1 MNVCMFC
8 VQNCGVGVWQKHW
21 RTQIEVTKN
30 MISISRDFDPV
41 KLYPLG
47 SQWLLQT
54 LKKHK
59 RKKVLAEQ
67 HCYDLLIIPKTL
79 KHSNLSSKK
88 STKGKKVFGK
98 QHCYDLLQ
106 ESTDCL
112 EQKYSSYPF
121 IRQLI
126 TNEPHNVLQWHNN
139 TITITFNTI
148 PVLFWTR

>member
-1 MNVCMFC
+1 MTMKQDRLIKFDNICLKMNECLHVLRSKLWSWCLTKTLK
-8 VQNCGVGVWQKHW
+8 NPNWSD
-21 RTQIEVTKN
+21 KN

-126 TNEPHNVLQWHNN
+126 TNEPHNAL
-139 TITITFNTI
+139 
-148 PVLFWTR
+148 

>member
-1 MNVCMFC
+1 MTIFVLRWMNVCMFC

-88 STKGKKVFGK
+88 NTKGKKCSESNIVMIYCK
-98 QHCYDLLQ
+98 KVRTVWSRSTHHTLL
-106 ESTDCL
+106 SG
-112 EQKYSSYPF
+112 
-121 IRQLI
+121 
-126 TNEPHNVLQWHNN
+126 N
-139 TITITFNTI
+139 
-148 PVLFWTR
+148 